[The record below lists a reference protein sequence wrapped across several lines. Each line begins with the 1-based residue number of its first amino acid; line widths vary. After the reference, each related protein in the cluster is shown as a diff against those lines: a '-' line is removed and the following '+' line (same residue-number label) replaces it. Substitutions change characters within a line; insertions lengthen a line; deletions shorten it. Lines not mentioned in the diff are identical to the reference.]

1 MKQTQSGFTL
11 VELMIAVAIVG
22 ILSSIAI
29 PSYQDSVRK
38 SRRADAKAALL
49 GFSNAMERHFTET
62 NSYCDAGGA
71 DGGDSCGDGAS
82 DFGTP
87 PTSVFKPNIETA
99 TYYNFTIADDVTMS
113 SYNLLATPIGAQ
125 ASDKCG
131 TLTLTYRGE
140 KDIADAD
147 AGVLKADCW

>member
-49 GFSNAMERHFTET
+49 GFANAMERHFTES
-62 NSYCDAGGA
+62 NNYCDAGGP
-71 DGGDSCGDGAS
+71 DGGDSCGDAGS

-87 PTSVFKPNIETA
+87 PTSIFSPNSETA
-99 TYYNFTIADDVTMS
+99 TYYNFTIADDVTTS

-125 ASDKCG
+125 ADDKCG
-131 TLTLTYRGE
+131 TLTLTHRGD

>member
-1 MKQTQSGFTL
+1 MKQAQTGFTL

-49 GFSNAMERHFTET
+49 GFANAMERHFTES
-62 NSYCDAGGA
+62 NNYCDAGGA
-71 DGGDSCGDGAS
+71 DGGDSCGEGGN

-87 PTSVFKPNIETA
+87 SVYTPSSETA
-99 TYYNFTIADDVTMS
+99 TYYNFTIADDVNMS

-125 ASDKCG
+125 ADDKCG
-131 TLTLTYRGE
+131 TLTLTNTGA
-140 KDIADAD
+140 KDVVDAE
-147 AGVLKADCW
+147 LTKADCW